1 MRVIELLSVFAI
13 VYFVNSSPKR
23 KSNLL
28 GSSGNRC
35 ISDCIKNDDTHRF
48 QCNVGTNKSD
58 TCSPRPGISS
68 LGHRCL
74 SPCALYSENHYT
86 CHVNIAKIGRK
97 IKEISCS
104 ITVKHKRMEIEN
116 KKRYAERMA
125 ILMKDNA
132 NKHKKYS
139 VLRDIVFK
147 FYL

>member
-13 VYFVNSSPKR
+13 VYIVYSSPKQ
-23 KSNLL
+23 SSHLL
-28 GSSGNRC
+28 SSSGNRC
-35 ISDCIKNDDTHRF
+35 ISDCRKNDDTHRF

-58 TCSPRPGISS
+58 ACSPQPGVSS

-74 SPCALYSENHYT
+74 SPCALWSENHYT
-86 CHVNIAKIGRK
+86 CHVNIATIGRK

-104 ITVKHKRMEIEN
+104 ITEKHKRREIEK

-132 NKHKKYS
+132 SKHKKNS
-139 VLRDIVFK
+139 VLRDIFFK